1 MQKGEITMA
10 KYFVESSEV
19 VIYRT
24 EVEAESPQEAMNLVQ
39 NLDGDI
45 VDRSQD
51 VCDRHGFE
59 TFAVYDEEDNEVW

>member
-45 VDRSQD
+45 VKRSND

-59 TFAVYDEEDNEVW
+59 AFAVYDEEDNEVW